1 MFNKKIIVFRLKS
14 AINQINRCLE
24 FNMKDEESRSNHA
37 YIIGFILNRE
47 IDGKYTY
54 QKDIEEKFNIRRSTA
69 TGIINS
75 MEKNNLIKRMPDDR
89 DSRLKRLVPT
99 EKALEIHKSI
109 EKKLMEFDSDLR
121 NGITKE
127 ELNSFFNIL
136 EKIKNNAE
144 KSCTKKNKNN
154 ERRKHD

>member
-1 MFNKKIIVFRLKS
+1 MFDKKVIVFRLKS

-24 FNMKDEESRSNHA
+24 FNMKDEESRSNHG
-37 YIIGFILNRE
+37 YIIGFILKRQLE
-47 IDGKYTY
+47 GKQTY
-54 QKDIEEKFNIRRSTA
+54 QKDIEEKFSIRRSTA

-75 MEKNNLIKRMPDDR
+75 MEKNNLIKRMPDEK

-99 EKALEIHKSI
+99 EKALEINKHI
-109 EKKLMEFDSDLR
+109 EKKLIKFDDDLR

-144 KSCTKKNKNN
+144 KSCNKKISNF